1 MIFLR
6 GTLRA
11 DDTLAPQQTC
21 LHHMAPRLPLSLLDR
36 LAPPHASMPLLPLL
50 RPRKQVPSPRQRHDG
65 PAVPCPLLGGHAW
78 PACRPRMFIP
88 RQL

>member
-36 LAPPHASMPLLPLL
+36 LAPPHTPMPLPPLL
-50 RPRKQVPSPRQRHDG
+50 RPRTQVPAPCRRHDVSG
-65 PAVPCPLLGGHAW
+65 VPCPLFGGHAW
-78 PACRPRMFIP
+78 PACQPGMLTP